1 MQVIQITAEDN
12 FSKENIAAET
22 EALIP
27 VNTGPLGVKA
37 LAKSLL
43 KFANVIKAVEAS
55 VTGSKATESCPFC
68 KKIFSKSGLEG
79 HIEARHWISCSK
91 CDKRFPVDQLEVHM
105 KKGHELPRVPCAVC
119 GKVVSSQVLVQ
130 HMDIFHSTECGI
142 CKMKMSSR
150 S

>member
-55 VTGSKATESCPFC
+55 VTGSKAT
-68 KKIFSKSGLEG
+68 
-79 HIEARHWISCSK
+79 
-91 CDKRFPVDQLEVHM
+91 
-105 KKGHELPRVPCAVC
+105 
-119 GKVVSSQVLVQ
+119 
-130 HMDIFHSTECGI
+130 
-142 CKMKMSSR
+142 
-150 S
+150 

>member
-91 CDKRFPVDQLEVHM
+91 CDKRFLVGQLEVHM

-119 GKVVSSQVLVQ
+119 GKKVPSQVGVEGA
-130 HMDIFHSTECGI
+130 HERHS
-142 CKMKMSSR
+142 
-150 S
+150 